1 MKGQGDQAASRATRS
16 AKKPW
21 ERGRDSTHCNHQH
34 IQDHDGMGR
43 HAHRPRP
50 LCSASHHGHPWCP
63 GLEPGVRP
71 TTCQQL
77 DHLLED
83 HSTLE
88 RAHQPLEAVRDDPS
102 HPLAHRVLC
111 LRPSPLALFTRGPRF
126 HQNRAWEKPSRC
138 PQLCWGDIREASA
151 TQAEVELPALRQFC
165 SDHQLEEK

>member
-1 MKGQGDQAASRATRS
+1 MTEWVDTHTDPGRCAAPATV
-16 AKKPW
+16 AI
-21 ERGRDSTHCNHQH
+21 RGALAWN
-34 IQDHDGMGR
+34 
-43 HAHRPRP
+43 
-50 LCSASHHGHPWCP
+50 
-63 GLEPGVRP
+63 PGVRP

-102 HPLAHRVLC
+102 RPLAHRVLC
-111 LRPSPLALFTRGPRF
+111 LRPSPLALLTRGPRS